1 MSYVAMDWAMP
12 KIIADVNAKS
22 CLAVLAFHHNKET
35 GLCCPSIATIAAE
48 MGVKSRVTVRKSI
61 KALED
66 MGLLKSSRV
75 LSDRGE
81 IIRTEYFLNLASLA
95 FLPEK
100 EASEVGHDETEGNS
114 VKVGHTL
121 TEGHDIT
128 DGGSSNNPRVG
139 HEVNGVGHYVTP
151 NKEYN
156 KEEQQGSKQEIHPT
170 ENSAPKKSLV
180 SEEELFSELP
190 PPSDEDIRATVTVTE
205 SSPKKRNTTS
215 QEVVEKPEGVDD
227 DLWKEWNQ
235 FRKKKRAP
243 VTPRVLS
250 NLARQTS
257 NAGISISEGMVI
269 QMEQGWTGFQASWI
283 KPDMRHTANNAP
295 QVDEW
300 TQKNLGKK
308 INGQTV
314 LLRQE
319 QRVYGNKLFQ
329 QYKKEAA

>member
-1 MSYVAMDWAMP
+1 MSYAAERWAR
-12 KIIADVNAKS
+12 AQTAGNSRAKS
-22 CLAVLAFHHNKET
+22 VLIEIAHCLNGQTGKCTPSVSYLATVTEMRPHTVCSATTHLVNIGLITKTTIKTPT
-35 GLCCPSIATIAAE
+35 GKACSYALVGFNPSE
-48 MGVKSRVTVRKSI
+48 WEHDK
-61 KALED
+61 
-66 MGLLKSSRV
+66 V
-75 LSDRGE
+75 LSKPTTPRIAE
-81 IIRTEYFLNLASLA
+81 NSNTHI
-95 FLPEK
+95 
-100 EASEVGHDETEGNS
+100 VGNS
-114 VKVGHTL
+114 NTSNDDVVENDNTRIA
-121 TEGHDIT
+121 ET
-128 DGGSSNNPRVG
+128 DKTGIAETDNRTG
-139 HEVNGVGHYVTP
+139 
-151 NKEYN
+151 NKN
-156 KEEQQGSKQEIHPT
+156 REEEQEIHPT
-170 ENSAPKKSLV
+170 ENSDPKKSLI

>member
-1 MSYVAMDWAMP
+1 MSYDALDWSMP
-12 KIIADVNAKS
+12 KIIADVNVKS
-22 CLAVLAFHHNKET
+22 CLNVLAFHHNKET
-35 GLCCPSIATIAAE
+35 GLCCPSISTIAEE
-48 MGVKSRVTVRKSI
+48 MGVKSLNTVRKSLKSLEAMGLI
-61 KALED
+61 KAFQVCKES
-66 MGLLKSSRV
+66 GKV
-75 LSDRGE
+75 
-81 IIRTEYFLNLASLA
+81 IRTEYELNLSSKA
-95 FLPEK
+95 FIPVK
-100 EASEVGHDETEGNS
+100 TTTRKVHVMNDDGSCSEASQNEASQDESYGACSESSMVHD
-114 VKVGHTL
+114 
-121 TEGHDIT
+121 
-128 DGGSSNNPRVG
+128 
-139 HEVNGVGHYVTP
+139 VNHMVHVVNP

-156 KEEQQGSKQEIHPT
+156 KEEQQGSKQEIHHT

-215 QEVVEKPEGVDD
+215 REVIEKPEGVDD

-308 INGQTV
+308 INGQIV

>member
-1 MSYVAMDWAMP
+1 MSYRAMSWAIEQ
-12 KIIADVNAKS
+12 KVGDVNAKAA
-22 CLAVLAFHHNKET
+22 LFVLAYHMNDTT
-35 GLCCPSIATIAAE
+35 GLCCPSNLTLREEMEVKAE
-48 MGVKSRVTVRKSI
+48 ATVRRAI
-61 KALED
+61 NRLESL
-66 MGLLKSSRV
+66 GLITVNKIYG
-75 LSDRGE
+75 DRKN
-81 IIRTEYFLNLASLA
+81 IIRTEYKLLMNVRNDVTEVRNLIT
-95 FLPEK
+95 
-100 EASEVGHDETEGNS
+100 EVRNE
-114 VKVGHTL
+114 
-121 TEGHDIT
+121 IT
-128 DGGSSNNPRVG
+128 DGTESR
-139 HEVNGVGHYVTP
+139 NGGVRNDVTC
-151 NKEYN
+151 NKEI
-156 KEEQQGSKQEIHPT
+156 EQGSKQEIHPT
-170 ENSAPKKSLV
+170 ENSAPKESLI

-205 SSPKKRNTTS
+205 SSPKKRNTTP